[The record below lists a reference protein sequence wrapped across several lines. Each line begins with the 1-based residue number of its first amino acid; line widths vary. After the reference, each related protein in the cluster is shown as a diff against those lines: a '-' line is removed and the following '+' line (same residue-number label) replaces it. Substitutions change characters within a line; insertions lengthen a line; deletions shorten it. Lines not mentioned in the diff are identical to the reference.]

1 MQFIADR
8 FNVDLSRSSSVSVA
22 NASVVELSL
31 PEAARRSTSDFVAE
45 TLREA
50 IVSGE
55 LAEGSI
61 LKQDEL
67 AERFRVSKIPV
78 REALKRL
85 EAEGLVNFIR
95 NKGALVASMSPDT
108 IWEYVEIRAMLEARA
123 AELSAPL
130 ISDANLQKARS
141 ALEAFG
147 NERNPARWGEANW
160 QLHSALYVDARRP
173 VLMAEIRSLYDKVER
188 YVRALL
194 AVTPELP
201 KTQREHHAIIDAFA
215 ARDAERAATLTR
227 AHVLDGGASLVKYL
241 SEHRADPRTPSL

>member
-1 MQFIADR
+1 MD
-8 FNVDLSRSSSVSVA
+8 SRSFQT
-22 NASVVELSL
+22 ELTQAPSTLELTL
-31 PEAARRSTSDFVAE
+31 PAAARRSTSDFVAE

-50 IVSGE
+50 IVSGNLISGE
-55 LAEGSI
+55 L

-67 AERFRVSKIPV
+67 AERFSVSKIPV

-85 EAEGLVNFIR
+85 EAEGLVSFIR
-95 NKGALVASMSPDT
+95 NKGAVVASMSPEE

-123 AELSAPL
+123 AELSAPR
-130 ISDANLQKARS
+130 ITDANIERARA
-141 ALEAFG
+141 ALEHFG
-147 NERNPARWGEANW
+147 RERHPGNWGHVNW
-160 QLHSALYVDARRP
+160 MLHSALYADAGRP

-194 AVTPELP
+194 AVTHELP
-201 KTQREHHAIIDAFA
+201 KTQAEHRAIIDAFE

-241 SEHRADPRTPSL
+241 SEHRADTRTSSAP